1 MLCLRLP
8 LQVLIQAARVRPAEM
23 QSLGGHSSRDS
34 AVRPLTLITHLKYK
48 KERVT
53 NKPNLSH

>member
-8 LQVLIQAARVRPAEM
+8 LQVLIQAVHVRPVEM
-23 QSLGGHSSRDS
+23 QRLGSHSSRDR
-34 AVRPLTLITHLKYK
+34 AVILLTLITHLKYK